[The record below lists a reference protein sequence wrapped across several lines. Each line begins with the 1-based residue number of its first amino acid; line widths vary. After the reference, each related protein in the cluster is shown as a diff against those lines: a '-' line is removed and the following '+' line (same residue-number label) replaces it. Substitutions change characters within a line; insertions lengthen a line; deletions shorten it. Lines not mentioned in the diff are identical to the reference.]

1 MSFSRMRAAGTRTP
15 DARPLVLLH
24 GWSCHGGFFR
34 PQMEALGT
42 STRVLAPDLP
52 GHGDSA
58 QTGDLSIEA
67 AADALEQLLAA
78 EDLDD
83 AVLVGWSMGAL
94 VAWSMIER
102 HGTGRLAHLVVE
114 DMSPRVLNDADWPH
128 GTRSGLDATRSRDFA
143 RAVSSQWPRLAG
155 ATARRSF
162 AADAPDSLVAFA
174 EAEMRNAH
182 GPALAA
188 MWGSLTAQDFRHL
201 VPRIDIPVT
210 LTPGGASQLYASG
223 AADWQLERLQRG
235 RIHPFPKAGHA
246 PHLEAP
252 EAFNT
257 LLAELCKAQ

>member
-1 MSFSRMRAAGTRTP
+1 MTLLHPRVAGSRRL

-34 PQMEALGT
+34 PQMEALGRK
-42 STRVLAPDLP
+42 TRVIAPDLP
-52 GHGDSA
+52 GHGESA
-58 QTGDLSIEA
+58 QTGDLTIGA

-83 AVLVGWSMGAL
+83 VVLVGWSMGAL

-102 HGTGRLAHLVVE
+102 HGTSRLAHLVVE
-114 DMSPRVLNDADWPH
+114 DMSPKVLNDADWAH
-128 GTRSGLDATRSRDFA
+128 GTRSGLDAARSRDFA
-143 RAVSSQWPRLAG
+143 RAVFSQWPRLVG

-162 AADAPDSLVAFA
+162 APDAPEQLVGFA
-174 EAEMRNAH
+174 EAEMRKAN

-201 VPRIDIPVT
+201 VGRIDIPVT
-210 LTPGGASQLYASG
+210 LTPGGQSQLYAG
-223 AADWQLERLQRG
+223 DAAEWQLERLQQG
-235 RIHPFPKAGHA
+235 RIVPVPRAGHA

-252 EAFNT
+252 EAYNA

>member
-1 MSFSRMRAAGTRTP
+1 MTPLHLHAAGTRTP

-52 GHGDSA
+52 GHGDST
-58 QTGDLSIEA
+58 QTGALSIEA
-67 AADALEQLLAA
+67 AADALDRLLAA

-83 AVLVGWSMGAL
+83 VVLVGWSMGAL

-102 HGTGRLAHLVVE
+102 HGSDRLAHMVVE
-114 DMSPRVLNDADWPH
+114 DMSPKVLNDADWPH
-128 GTRSGLDATRSRDFA
+128 GTRSGLDAARSRDFA

-162 AADAPDSLVAFA
+162 AADAAGSLVAFA
-174 EAEMRNAH
+174 EAEMRKAH

-188 MWGSLTAQDFRHL
+188 MWTSLTAQDFRPL
-201 VPRIDIPVT
+201 IPRIDIPVT
-210 LTPGGASQLYASG
+210 LTPGGASQLYAGG
-223 AADWQLERLQRG
+223 AAEWQLDRLRAG

-246 PHLEAP
+246 PHLEAS

-257 LLAELCKAQ
+257 LLAGLCKAA